1 MKYITLAAVLLT
13 LPVAAFALDFQ
24 HGDDDYSDAARL
36 SVSERAA
43 VSVLT
48 DVGAVSGNPD
58 GSFAADR
65 TLNRAEFT
73 KIALLSM
80 GVDAVSSGAAT
91 CFPDVPADA
100 WFSRYVC
107 RAKVDG
113 SVEGNPDG
121 LFHPERA
128 VNYAEATKI
137 LVELAGYELPQPAPN
152 ERWAWYTGY
161 LRAAAENG
169 VELSGNVSADTELTR
184 GQMARLAA
192 AFVAEAEGE
201 LDAYRDAEQG
211 DFADESSSS
220 SVSSSSSASSE
231 SSVSSLSSSSS
242 SSSSRSSSFSSALY
256 PAKSS
261 FLLTGERS
269 PLVLGGTVTSDTE
282 ASVLRMVRV
291 ALRRKVTSIDKAY
304 LVDANGTVIAE
315 MRLVTNNVEADRMWE
330 AAVPEST
337 HAFVANTP
345 TKVGIMFDVFAK
357 GSGGGSNQLVEIES
371 FQIQTEGVTSGNT
384 KYLLLDSQVYP
395 VHQTAF
401 GRMVTATSAV
411 PASGTVQAGSQRLI
425 ASFRVT
431 SDTATGGAVSVQG
444 LEVIAALAD
453 VSMSNVRIGDA
464 TQGRFADCGI
474 QHTEQTIIICDAM
487 PEGFGSVP
495 AAGLTVNV
503 YADLSLTGTNNGLL
517 NLTFNDRG
525 RIGDNG
531 SLTWSDG
538 ASPFTWLEEGGTFG
552 GTASWTVTK

>member
-1 MKYITLAAVLLT
+1 MT

-24 HGDDDYSDAARL
+24 HGDDGYSDAARL

-80 GVDAVSSGAAT
+80 GVDVVSSDAAS
-91 CFPDVPADA
+91 CFPDVPANA

-113 SVEGNPDG
+113 TVEGNPDG

-137 LVELAGYELPQPAPN
+137 LVELAGYALPEPAPN

-161 LRAAAENG
+161 LRAAEENG
-169 VELSGNVSADTELTR
+169 VALPGSVGADTELTR

-201 LDAYRDAEQG
+201 LDEYRDAEHG

-220 SVSSSSSASSE
+220 SSSSSSVSSE
-231 SSVSSLSSSSS
+231 SSSSSVSTSSSSS
-242 SSSSRSSSFSSALY
+242 SHSSSSSPALY

-269 PLVLGGTVTSDTE
+269 PLILGGTVTSDTE
-282 ASVLRMVRV
+282 ASVVRMARV
-291 ALRRKVTSIDKAY
+291 VLRRKVTSVDKAY

-315 MRLVTNNVEADRMWE
+315 MKLLTNNVEADRAWE

-337 HAFVANTP
+337 YTFAANAP
-345 TKVGIMFDVFAK
+345 TKVGVMFDLFAK
-357 GSGGGSNQLVEIES
+357 GSGGGSNQLVEVES
-371 FQIQTEGVTSGNT
+371 FQVQTEGVTTGNT
-384 KYLLLDSQVYP
+384 KYLLPDSQVYP

-401 GRMVTATSAV
+401 GRMIGAVSASPATGS
-411 PASGTVQAGSQRLI
+411 VQAGSQRLI
-425 ASFRVT
+425 ASLRLA
-431 SDTATGGAVSVQG
+431 SDTATGGIVSIQG
-444 LEVIAALAD
+444 LEVIATLAD
-453 VSMSNVRIGDA
+453 ASISNVRIGDA
-464 TQGRFADCGI
+464 VQNRFADCGI
-474 QHTEQTIIICDAM
+474 QRLEQMVITCDAM
-487 PEGFGSVP
+487 PEGFGVVP
-495 AAGLTVNV
+495 PAGLTVNV
-503 YADLSLTGTNNGLL
+503 YADLALTGANNGTLG
-517 NLTFNDRG
+517 LTFNDRG
-525 RIGDNG
+525 RIGDSG
-531 SLTWSDG
+531 SLTWTDG
-538 ASPFTWLEEGGTFG
+538 ASSFTWLEEGGTFG

>member
-1 MKYITLAAVLLT
+1 MKHITLAAVLLT

-24 HGDDDYSDAARL
+24 HGDDGYSDAARL

-80 GVDAVSSGAAT
+80 GIDVVSSDAAS
-91 CFPDVPADA
+91 CFPDVPASA

-128 VNYAEATKI
+128 VNYVEALKI
-137 LVELAGYELPQPAPN
+137 LVELADYDLPEPPAN
-152 ERWAWYTGY
+152 ERWTWY
-161 LRAAAENG
+161 RAYVLAAEEHG
-169 VELSGNVSADTELTR
+169 VELPGNVDAGTELTR

-201 LDAYRDAEQG
+201 LDAYRDAERG
-211 DFADESSSS
+211 DFTDPSSSSSSSSSVSSESSSS
-220 SVSSSSSASSE
+220 SVST
-231 SSVSSLSSSSS
+231 SS
-242 SSSSRSSSFSSALY
+242 SSSSRSSSSSSALY

-282 ASVLRMVRV
+282 TSVLRMVRIV
-291 ALRRKVTSIDKAY
+291 LRRKVTSLDKAY

-315 MRLVTNNVEADRMWE
+315 MKLVTNNVEADRMWE

-337 HAFVANTP
+337 YAFVANTP
-345 TKVGIMFDVFAK
+345 TKVGVMFDLFAK

-371 FQIQTEGVTSGNT
+371 FQIQTEGITSGNT
-384 KYLLLDSQVYP
+384 KYLLPDSQVYP

-401 GRMVTATSAV
+401 GRMIGAVSAS
-411 PASGTVQAGSQRLI
+411 PASGSVQAGAQRMI
-425 ASFRVT
+425 ASLRLT
-431 SDTATGGAVSVQG
+431 SDTATGGVVSVQG
-444 LEVIAALAD
+444 LELTATLAD
-453 VSMSNVRIGDA
+453 VSLSNVRIGDA
-464 TQGRFADCGI
+464 TLGRLADCGI
-474 QHTEQTIIICDAM
+474 QRLEQMVITCDAM
-487 PEGFGSVP
+487 PEGFGTVSP
-495 AAGLTVNV
+495 AGLTVNV
-503 YADLSLTGTNNGLL
+503 YADLSLTGANNGSL

-525 RIGDNG
+525 RIGDSG
-531 SLTWSDG
+531 SLTWTDG
-538 ASPFTWLEEGGTFG
+538 ASSFTWLEEGGTFG